1 MPADEARSLIEMINE
16 RVRSSGLEPNHR
28 DTLIRLMAILEDD
41 LSDSTGDEE
50 KVVENQPNVQAVG
63 LQ

>member
-1 MPADEARSLIEMINE
+1 MIAMINA
-16 RVRSSGLEPNHR
+16 RVRSSELEPNHR

-50 KVVENQPNVQAVG
+50 KAFENRPNVQAVG
-63 LQ
+63 LR

>member
-1 MPADEARSLIEMINE
+1 
-16 RVRSSGLEPNHR
+16 
-28 DTLIRLMAILEDD
+28 MAILEDD

-50 KVVENQPNVQAVG
+50 KVVEKLSNVQAVG

>member
-1 MPADEARSLIEMINE
+1 MPADESRSLIAMINE
-16 RVRSSGLEPNHR
+16 RVRSSELEPNHR

-50 KVVENQPNVQAVG
+50 KAFKNRSNLQAVG